1 MLLSFTVSNY
11 RSYRE
16 ARTLNLAS
24 ASIKEH
30 SEYLIEMDGTAA
42 LPTAAIYGANSSGK
56 SNLIEAFRTFLTTVF
71 DSAGYNSS
79 KELPMYPFLFDET
92 SRNGACG
99 FEIELIVE
107 GNYYRYGFSAT
118 KIEITE
124 EYLYFRTGNKGR
136 EKCLFVR
143 SVDGIGVT
151 AHYKTA
157 EALVERTKDNALFL
171 SVADAFNDK
180 IAGKIMSELKGIAV
194 FNGDDSKT
202 LSDRNID
209 ISDVELNMFLAQFK
223 LGFDSVRR
231 VDNPEVKAVTTHKVY
246 DSAGKVVGEIN
257 MSMSDSESEG
267 TNKLFDIAPVF
278 VKAFSLPRVLIV
290 DEFGSSMHPMIT
302 RMLISLFNNKETNPM
317 GSQLIFA
324 THDTNLLDN
333 SFLRRDQIWFTEKND
348 VAATDLYSLV
358 EFKDASGAKV
368 RNDRS
373 FEKDYINGRY
383 GAIPYL

>member
-16 ARTLNLAS
+16 ARTLNLAP

-30 SEYLIEMDGTAA
+30 SEYLIERDGTAA

-56 SNLIEAFRTFLTTVF
+56 SNLIEAFKTFLTTVF

-99 FEIELIVE
+99 FEIELLVE
-107 GNYYRYGFSAT
+107 GDYYRYGFSAT
-118 KIEITE
+118 KVEITE

-143 SVDGIGVT
+143 STDGIGVT

-194 FNGDDSKT
+194 FNGDDSKA
-202 LSDRNID
+202 LSDRKID
-209 ISDVELNMFLAQFK
+209 ITDVELNMFLSQFK

-267 TNKLFDIAPVF
+267 TNKLFDVAPVF
-278 VKAFSLPRVLIV
+278 VKALSLSRVLIV

-317 GSQLIFA
+317 GSQLVFA